1 MKQRSKFFFLPL
13 FISLVLMTTSD
24 ANDKYKEG
32 TDFAKSIQ
40 GQGTNQ
46 LNSFNAPNTFPGF
59 TSTPPETGYYG
70 GETSM
75 SNANILNAG
84 NHALNTSEVGKVAQ
98 ESLLNRPSDQ
108 LSLDA
113 PFIDNGFQIQ
123 DKADIITEGSNEF
136 CESVNVNKTE
146 INTYR
151 CDRAPSIEVAC
162 TRTATI
168 GGQWVDGWESKFITI
183 YPSQFYFYKSG
194 GGWAFGFTSPETGT
208 IASATLSVWVAHN
221 RALWNSYTTFFNTN
235 FAMIITESYPLDAA
249 GIQLNAGQNIESVAY
264 PGGGGGIGALSD
276 NIIKH
281 FITEKS
287 LTMTLTMIMTV
298 AGKEWQPEI
307 VWTESCPFNKAE
319 EVLIISQCV
328 EEGGYRTITAEGKDY
343 SVYSDCWKYKD
354 TYFSQEVDN
363 GTCGK
368 YMADS
373 ACTLSSQKCLTSI
386 GNICTQEQVYF
397 SCETKI
403 SGEAQLCAG
412 ELVCN
417 DGSCDLL
424 NNDKSN
430 SFGQAVS
437 GLAALAAAGE
447 DVAALN
453 GIDVTAFTGAPKSCR
468 QAAAGFSN
476 CCKDSGWGAS
486 VGLAHCD
493 SEEKALGEAK
503 ERLLTVYIG
512 DYCSRKVLGVCLQKK
527 KSYCQFDSKLAQIVQ
542 EQGRGW
548 QLGVSFGSA
557 ESPNCRGITVDELQS
572 ILFDKVDFSNF
583 YSDLTDGTT
592 IPVDADIISRVK
604 EQVAASMQ
612 QQSARGK

>member
-1 MKQRSKFFFLPL
+1 MKPHSKFLFFPL
-13 FISLVLMTTSD
+13 LISLVMMTTSD

-32 TDFAKSIQ
+32 ADFGQSIQ
-40 GQGTNQ
+40 GQGTEA
-46 LNSFNAPNTFPGF
+46 LNAFNAPDTFPGF
-59 TSTPPETGYYG
+59 TATPPETGYYG

-75 SNANILNAG
+75 SNADILNAG
-84 NHALNTSEVGKVAQ
+84 NNALNTSEVGKVAQ
-98 ESLLNRPSDQ
+98 ESLLNRPDDKI
-108 LSLDA
+108 SLDA

-146 INTYR
+146 INSYR
-151 CDRAPSIEVAC
+151 CDRAPAIEVAC

-168 GGQWVDGWESKFITI
+168 GGHWADAWVNEMVTV
-183 YPSQFYFYKSG
+183 YPGQFYYRNAG
-194 GGWAFGFTSPETGT
+194 NYMVYGFHSPVTGT
-208 IASATLSVWVAHN
+208 IISATLTVNTSAY
-221 RALWNSYTTFFNTN
+221 LMMSSSTFLNTA
-235 FAMIITESYPLDAA
+235 FSLAWSDSYPLNASGIALNEGQAIEANAIPMSGQGNPTIAA
-249 GIQLNAGQNIESVAY
+249 NITNLFGVAR
-264 PGGGGGIGALSD
+264 S
-276 NIIKH
+276 
-281 FITEKS
+281 S
-287 LTMTLTMIMTV
+287 TMTLTLVVKTL
-298 AGKEWQPEI
+298 GKKWQPEV

-319 EVLIISQCV
+319 EVLISTQCV
-328 EEGGYRTITAEGKDY
+328 EPGGNRTVTFEGEAYTL
-343 SVYSDCWKYKD
+343 YSDCWQYKD
-354 TYFSQEVDN
+354 TYFSQEADN
-363 GTCGK
+363 GTCDK

-417 DGSCDLL
+417 DGACDLL
-424 NNDKSN
+424 NNDKSS

-453 GIDVTAFTGAPKSCR
+453 DINVTAFTGAPKSCR

-527 KSYCQFDSKLAQIVQ
+527 KSYCQFDSKLAQIIQ

-548 QLGVSFGSA
+548 QLGINFGDA
-557 ESPNCRGITVDELQS
+557 EHPNCRGITVDELQS
-572 ILFDKVDFSNF
+572 IRFDQVDFSNF

>member
-1 MKQRSKFFFLPL
+1 MKPHSKFFFLPL
-13 FISLVLMTTSD
+13 LISLVFMTTSG

-32 TDFAKSIQ
+32 ADFGKSIQ
-40 GQGTNQ
+40 GQGTNA

-59 TSTPPETGYYG
+59 TAMPPETGYYG

-75 SNANILNAG
+75 SNADILNAG
-84 NHALNTSEVGKVAQ
+84 NHALNNSEVGKVAQ
-98 ESLLNRPSDQ
+98 ESLLNRPDDKI
-108 LSLDA
+108 SLDA

-151 CDRAPSIEVAC
+151 CDRAPAIEVSC

-168 GGQWVDGWESKFITI
+168 TGSYTSSTKLETESFVFRNNSYTT
-183 YPSQFYFYKSG
+183 SG
-194 GGWAFGFTSPETGT
+194 GNYYITLTPKLTGS
-208 IASATLSVWVAHN
+208 IASATYSKIGGRFPLNIPYTLLGVTLNIMDSDSPSNVPFTPIVLDIQAGRSFTAIHPTSVGFLNIGSPSPVTIN
-221 RALWNSYTTFFNTN
+221 LTLNVTTEVFT
-235 FAMIITESYPLDAA
+235 PH
-249 GIQLNAGQNIESVAY
+249 IEW
-264 PGGGGGIGALSD
+264 
-276 NIIKH
+276 
-281 FITEKS
+281 
-287 LTMTLTMIMTV
+287 TV
-298 AGKEWQPEI
+298 
-307 VWTESCPFNKAE
+307 SCPFNKAE
-319 EVLIISQCV
+319 EVLISSQCI
-328 EEGGYRTITAEGKDY
+328 ERGEYRTINVGGKDY
-343 SVYSDCWKYKD
+343 SIYSDCWKYKD
-354 TYFSQEVDN
+354 TYFSQEADN
-363 GTCGK
+363 GTCDK
-368 YMADS
+368 YMADT

-453 GIDVTAFTGAPKSCR
+453 GINVTAFTGAPKSCR
-468 QAAAGFSN
+468 QAIAGFSN

-512 DYCSRKVLGVCLQKK
+512 DYCSKKVLGVCLQKK
-527 KSYCQFDSKLAQIVQ
+527 KSYCQFDSKLAQIIQ

-548 QLGVSFGSA
+548 QLGVNFGSA
-557 ESPNCRGITVDELQS
+557 ESPNCRGITIDELQR

>member
-1 MKQRSKFFFLPL
+1 MKPHSKFLFFPL
-13 FISLVLMTTSD
+13 LISLVMMTTSD

-32 TDFAKSIQ
+32 ADFGQSIQ
-40 GQGTNQ
+40 GQGTEA
-46 LNSFNAPNTFPGF
+46 LNAFNAPDTFPGF
-59 TSTPPETGYYG
+59 TATPPETGYYG

-75 SNANILNAG
+75 SNADILNAG
-84 NHALNTSEVGKVAQ
+84 NNALNTFEVGKVAQ
-98 ESLLNRPSDQ
+98 ESLLNRPDDKI
-108 LSLDA
+108 SLDA

-146 INTYR
+146 INSYR
-151 CDRAPSIEVAC
+151 CDRAPAIEVAC

-168 GGQWVDGWESKFITI
+168 GGHWADAWVNEMVTV
-183 YPSQFYFYKSG
+183 YPGQFYYRNAG
-194 GGWAFGFTSPETGT
+194 NYMVYGFHSPVTGT
-208 IASATLSVWVAHN
+208 IISATLTVNTSAY
-221 RALWNSYTTFFNTN
+221 LMMSSSTFLNTA
-235 FAMIITESYPLDAA
+235 FSLAWSDSYPLNASGIALNEGQAIEANAIPMSGQGNPTIAA
-249 GIQLNAGQNIESVAY
+249 NITNLFGVAR
-264 PGGGGGIGALSD
+264 S
-276 NIIKH
+276 
-281 FITEKS
+281 S
-287 LTMTLTMIMTV
+287 TMTLTLVVKTL
-298 AGKEWQPEI
+298 GKKWQPEV

-319 EVLIISQCV
+319 EVLISTQCV
-328 EEGGYRTITAEGKDY
+328 ELGGNRTVTFEGETYTL
-343 SVYSDCWKYKD
+343 YSDCWQYKD
-354 TYFSQEVDN
+354 TYFSQEADN
-363 GTCGK
+363 GTCDK

-373 ACTLSSQKCLTSI
+373 ACTLSSQKCLKSI

-417 DGSCDLL
+417 DGACDLL
-424 NNDKSN
+424 NNDKSS

-453 GIDVTAFTGAPKSCR
+453 DINVTAFTGAPKSCR

-527 KSYCQFDSKLAQIVQ
+527 KSYCQFDSKLAQIIQ

-548 QLGVSFGSA
+548 QLGINFGDA
-557 ESPNCRGITVDELQS
+557 EHPNCRGITVDELQS

>member
-1 MKQRSKFFFLPL
+1 MTPHSKFLFLPL
-13 FISLVLMTTSD
+13 LISLVMMTTSG

-32 TDFAKSIQ
+32 ADFGHSIQ
-40 GQGTNQ
+40 GQGTEA
-46 LNSFNAPNTFPGF
+46 LNAFNAPDTFPGF
-59 TSTPPETGYYG
+59 TATPPETGYYG

-75 SNANILNAG
+75 SNADILNAG
-84 NHALNTSEVGKVAQ
+84 NKALNTSEVGKVAQ
-98 ESLLNRPSDQ
+98 ESLLNRPDDQ
-108 LSLDA
+108 ISLDA

-123 DKADIITEGSNEF
+123 DKADIITKGTDEF

-151 CDRAPSIEVAC
+151 CDRSPAIEVAC
-162 TRTATI
+162 TRTAVI
-168 GGQWVDGWESKFITI
+168 DGDWVDSTADVDVIIDSTQL
-183 YPSQFYFYKSG
+183 SFYAYGNGKNREDG
-194 GGWAFGFTSPETGT
+194 ARTTYIVTANVHGP
-208 IASATLSVWVAHN
+208 ILSATMTNSGHGSTYMMMQILGVEVNVSDGTKSFSPGVSTLTTGQQIPINLILSAMP
-221 RALWNSYTTFFNTN
+221 SGTTN
-235 FAMIITESYPLDAA
+235 FYNNKQGRFTIVLRVRTGSREYKPK
-249 GIQLNAGQNIESVAY
+249 V
-264 PGGGGGIGALSD
+264 
-276 NIIKH
+276 
-281 FITEKS
+281 
-287 LTMTLTMIMTV
+287 
-298 AGKEWQPEI
+298 

-319 EVLIISQCV
+319 EVLITSQCV
-328 EEGGYRTITAEGKDY
+328 EAGGNRTITVEGKQY
-343 SVYSDCWKYKD
+343 PVYSDCWKYKD
-354 TYFSQEVDN
+354 TYFSQVADN

-368 YMADS
+368 YMADR

-417 DGSCDLL
+417 DGACDLL
-424 NNDKSN
+424 NNDKSS

-453 GIDVTAFTGAPKSCR
+453 GVNVTAFTGAPKSCR

-527 KSYCQFDSKLAQIVQ
+527 KSYCQFDSKLAQIIQ

-548 QLGVSFGSA
+548 QLGINFGSA
-557 ESPNCRGITVDELQS
+557 ESPNCRGITVDELQR

-604 EQVAASMQ
+604 AQVAASMQ
-612 QQSARGK
+612 QQSTGGQ

>member
-32 TDFAKSIQ
+32 ADFAKSIQ

-46 LNSFNAPNTFPGF
+46 LNSFSAPNTFPGF
-59 TSTPPETGYYG
+59 TATPPETGYYG

-75 SNANILNAG
+75 SNADILNAG

-136 CESVNVNKTE
+136 CEPVNVNKTE
-146 INTYR
+146 INTFR
-151 CDRAPSIEVAC
+151 CDRAPAIEVAC
-162 TRTATI
+162 TRTASIDGT
-168 GGQWVDGWESKFITI
+168 WVDSTADVDVIIDSRQLFFHAIGTGKE
-183 YPSQFYFYKSG
+183 YQSG
-194 GGWAFGFTSPETGT
+194 ASTTFVVPANINGP
-208 IASATLSVWVAHN
+208 ILSATMTHIGMGSTYLMMQVLGVEVNISDGTRN
-221 RALWNSYTTFFNTN
+221 FTPTITALT
-235 FAMIITESYPLDAA
+235 
-249 GIQLNAGQNIESVAY
+249 AGQQIPVNIV
-264 PGGGGGIGALSD
+264 LS
-276 NIIKH
+276 
-281 FITEKS
+281 S
-287 LTMTLTMIMTV
+287 SPSATV
-298 AGKEWQPEI
+298 NFYNSKQHWFTVVLRVHTGSREYQPKV

-319 EVLIISQCV
+319 EVLITSQCV
-328 EEGGYRTITAEGKDY
+328 EAGGNRTITVEGKQY

-354 TYFSQEVDN
+354 TYFSQVADN

-430 SFGQAVS
+430 SFGNAVS

-453 GIDVTAFTGAPKSCR
+453 GINVTAFTGAPKSCR

-486 VGLAHCD
+486 IGLAHCD
-493 SEEKALGEAK
+493 SDEKALGEAK

-527 KSYCQFDSKLAQIVQ
+527 KSYCQFDSKLAQIIQ

-548 QLGVSFGSA
+548 QLGVNFGSA
-557 ESPNCRGITVDELQS
+557 ESPNCRGITIDELQR

-583 YSDLTDGTT
+583 YSDLTGGTT